1 MKTFTPCKG
10 KDFCRDDGVQCFTCG
25 RSVAEIM
32 DTRRLIEGLAQLA
45 LDHGYDNVD
54 EFANYV
60 ARKTVKVVRHRRAR
74 GGVED

>member
-32 DTRRLIEGLAQLA
+32 DTRRLIDELAKLA
-45 LDHGYDNVD
+45 LENDYANVD
-54 EFANYV
+54 EFAAYI
-60 ARKTVKVVRHRRAR
+60 ARKVEKKVRHHKAGR
-74 GGVED
+74 GVED